1 MTRDR
6 LAATCWLLATALFLT
21 ANVVV
26 GLAWRQPRFD
36 WTEHNLSD
44 LGNVGCGVWD
54 TTRPRLVC
62 SPWHPAMNAAFV
74 AVGVLL
80 AAGVLAGRSAFGRGR
95 AAAVA
100 RAGTLAAAGGYVL
113 AGVWPADVDENRH
126 VLGAVLIFVL
136 GNEGLLAGARAV
148 RPAALDDRCR
158 AGLLLGAAGLVGTAF
173 FLARVDV
180 GIGVGGM
187 ERVAVAPLFGW
198 VSWAGLRLLR
208 ERRPARLS

>member
-6 LAATCWLLATALFLT
+6 LTASCWLLATALFLT
-21 ANVVV
+21 ANLVV
-26 GLAWRQPRFD
+26 GLAWREPRFD
-36 WTEHNLSD
+36 WTHHNISD

-62 SPWHPAMNAAFV
+62 SPWHPAMNVAFV
-74 AVGVLL
+74 AVGLLL
-80 AAGVLAGRSAFGRGR
+80 AAGVLVGRTAFGRGR
-95 AAAVA
+95 AATVA
-100 RAGTLAAAGGYVL
+100 RACALAAAGGYVL
-113 AGVWPADVDENRH
+113 AGVCPADVDENRH

-136 GNEGLLAGARAV
+136 GNCGLLVGARAA
-148 RPAALDDRCR
+148 RPAALDDLPR
-158 AGLLLGAAGLVGTAF
+158 AGLLLGVVGLVGAAL

-198 VSWAGLRLLR
+198 VSWAALRLLR
-208 ERRPARLS
+208 ECRPACLS